1 MTRKENKNGVMFGR
15 RLANAYLSSVISIS
29 LVLVLVGI
37 AGLVLA
43 NAGRVSRYFKE
54 SMKISV
60 MMKEEVSE
68 DQTREYLATIE
79 DRPFVNTLDLITREQ
94 GIEEMKQQLGSDFLD
109 VFETAPIPVSVEMTL
124 KAEYVSQ
131 DSLEVVKSV
140 IGASP
145 LVDDVVYQRSI
156 VDALNANLR
165 RISLILGIFI
175 ILLLFIS
182 YVLINNTVR
191 LSVYARRFTVHTMRL
206 VGATRSFIRRPF
218 MRQAF
223 FQGLVAGIIAVG
235 ALYGLLIVLKRNF
248 AQLFDIF
255 DRSVQLEVMGFVL
268 VVGVLI
274 CLVSTFFIVNRLISL
289 RKAELYY

>member
-68 DQTREYLATIE
+68 DQTRGYIATLE
-79 DRPFVNTLDLITREQ
+79 DRAFVNSLDLITREQ

-140 IGASP
+140 LGASP

-165 RISLILGIFI
+165 RISMILGVFI
-175 ILLLFIS
+175 VLLLFIS

-206 VGATRSFIRRPF
+206 VGATRQFIRRPF

-223 FQGLVAGIIAVG
+223 FQGLLAGLIAVG
-235 ALYGLLIVLKRNF
+235 ALYGLLLGLKRNF

-255 DRSVQLEVMGFVL
+255 DRSVQWEVMGFVL